1 MISDQEPLSQTDES
15 INQQALKLLGEIVGM
30 LREDLYS
37 TQKTKNLDEKIL
49 EVADRMDDQP

>member
-1 MISDQEPLSQTDES
+1 MISDQEPSSQTDES

>member
-49 EVADRMDDQP
+49 EVADRMDGQP